1 MVPALVNSSK
11 MQATRLTV
19 CYVIIIIIIIIS
31 VTKNSAHDGDAKE
44 YEQVPD

>member
-19 CYVIIIIIIIIS
+19 CYVIIIIIIIIIS

-44 YEQVPD
+44 